1 VFGPLLVV
9 VGAAALFLATVG
21 LYSLMAFAI
30 RQRRR
35 EIGVRMAL
43 GARPVDL
50 ARLVAA
56 EVTAEV
62 GFGLVAGAILAVS
75 LSSAMR
81 SLVFHVAPHDPL
93 IYAAIV
99 GTLVLA
105 AGLAAWVPVRR
116 AIRVDPTLTLRDQ

>member
-1 VFGPLLVV
+1 VV
-9 VGAAALFLATVG
+9 VGAAALFLAAIG

-30 RQRRR
+30 RQRQR

-43 GARPVDL
+43 GARPLEV
-50 ARLVAA
+50 ARLVAG

-62 GFGLVAGAILAVS
+62 GIGLLAGAGLAVS

-81 SLVFHVAPHDPL
+81 SIVFHVAPHDPL
-93 IYAAIV
+93 IYAAIL

-105 AGLAAWVPVRR
+105 AALASWVPVRR
-116 AIRVDPTLTLRDQ
+116 AVRVDPTLTLRDQ